1 MKKLKESTTFDNA
14 IGLGNPVL
22 SAVSA
27 VVRGKIRDQDN
38 QAYRDEQQKQ
48 RDAERAKK
56 QGENGAVSVAPE
68 IPAPKTRNNNSAVM
82 MPKSIRPDEN
92 LEASKVEV
100 PSEFLRRPDQSQGKV
115 SQKTGG
121 DDDLTFGQAFAKN
134 RKSGAKIFTWKG
146 NKYTTK
152 LRTEDANVVGGGNVA
167 GLGVGGDG
175 EPGIP
180 KKRRPRIVDLI
191 TFMKRK

>member
-1 MKKLKESTTFDNA
+1 V
-14 IGLGNPVL
+14 I
-22 SAVSA
+22 
-27 VVRGKIRDQDN
+27 RGKIRDQDN
-38 QAYRDEQQKQ
+38 QAYRDEQRLK
-48 RDAERAKK
+48 RDAEYEAKYGK
-56 QGENGAVSVAPE
+56 IGRNSEHPAMVAPGMD
-68 IPAPKTRNNNSAVM
+68 APKEKRDIKNYTMPSSIRTDED
-82 MPKSIRPDEN
+82 PKSPRVD
-92 LEASKVEV
+92 V
-100 PSEFLRRPDQSQGKV
+100 PSEFLKRPDQSQGNV